1 MKRKPR
7 EKTMLPGV
15 KILIAKRT
23 LANDY
28 DKDRNLLAH
37 DIQDEIVKR
46 FPQIIPPTIS
56 TIIGKIS
63 EARKQGVNPIDRPW
77 HLGII
82 NSLDDYEMPYIP
94 ADSVEAILCVQN
106 WLHKTAE
113 KALLDKY
120 FKKKKLSTTRG
131 MTTIFHAV
139 SIRQAKWI
147 SVLHRFTGDDPEFLW
162 LASLHYAY
170 SEIISSISDVPFD
183 TSHIDSWLHRGKK
196 GFMNSVSHHVL
207 YDYDVR
213 SNDYQETVEI
223 LSRVGYLKSEQN
235 DFKETFNK
243 LQSRVDEI
251 KEMNPDQDMSLED
264 MNIVLK
270 EIQKEKYARGKT
282 K

>member
-15 KILIAKRT
+15 KILIAKKT

-37 DIQDEIVKR
+37 EIQEEIVKR
-46 FPQIIPPTIS
+46 FPQVIPPTIS

-63 EARKQGVNPIDRPW
+63 EARQQGVNPIDRPW
-77 HLGII
+77 HLGIM
-82 NSLDDYEMPYIP
+82 NSLVDYDIPYIP
-94 ADSVEAILCVQN
+94 ADSVEAILWIQN
-106 WLHKTAE
+106 WLYKTAQ
-113 KALLDKY
+113 KALHDKI
-120 FKKKKLSTTRG
+120 FKKKKLSTIKG
-131 MTTIFHAV
+131 LTTIVHAV

-162 LASLHYAY
+162 LASLHYSY

-183 TSHIDSWLHRGKK
+183 TNHIDRWLHQGKA
-196 GFMNSVSHHVL
+196 GFLNSLSHHVL

-213 SNDYQETVEI
+213 SDDYHETMKI
-223 LSRVGYLKSEQN
+223 LNRVGYLNNEP
-235 DFKETFNK
+235 DELKEAFNE
-243 LQSRVDEI
+243 LQSRVDKI
-251 KEMNPDQDMSLED
+251 KEKNPDQDISVED
-264 MNIVLK
+264 RNNILK
-270 EIQKEKYARGKT
+270 EIQKEKYERGKR